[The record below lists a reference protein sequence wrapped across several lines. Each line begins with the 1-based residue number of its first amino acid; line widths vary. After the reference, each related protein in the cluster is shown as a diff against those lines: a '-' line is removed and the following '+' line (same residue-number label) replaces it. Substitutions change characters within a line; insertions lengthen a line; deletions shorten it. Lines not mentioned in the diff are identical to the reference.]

1 MKTKLL
7 HPIARLL
14 LAILMCL
21 PICGS
26 HAFAQEAESYA
37 VFDEATNTLTF
48 KHDTNKPTGAFALNE
63 GDNAPG
69 WYKSNGYVS
78 NANTIEKVVF
88 DASFANAR
96 PTSCCKW
103 FFGCTDL
110 TTIEGIEYLNTEN
123 VTEMSGMFCG
133 CKALTMLDVS
143 KFDTKNVQSMSSM
156 FWGCHALTTLDIS
169 NFDTQNVTEMSGMFD
184 GCSALTTIY
193 ASDKFVTTACKYDYN
208 MFKGCTNLVGAVP
221 YDEYKIGKEMANYTT
236 GYFTDIASKIAE
248 SYAVFDKATNTL
260 TFKHDTKKP
269 DGAFALNEGDN
280 APGWYKSN
288 DDGSNANIIKKVVF
302 DASFA
307 NARPTN
313 CHLWF
318 YGCKNLTTIEGI
330 EYLNTENVT
339 SMSLMFSGCSALTT
353 LNLSNFDTQ
362 SVTNMTGMF
371 SDCRALT
378 TLDVSN
384 FNTQNVTDMSFM
396 FFNCSAI
403 TTLDIAKFDTKNV
416 TDMSFMFCSDP
427 ALTTIYA
434 SDKFVTT
441 ACKEDRNMFTSCD
454 NLVGAVPYDENKV
467 GKEMAN
473 YTTGYFTD
481 IASKVAESYAVFDE
495 ATNTLTFKHDT
506 QKPYGAFALNEV
518 ENAPGWYKPND
529 DGSNANIIK
538 KVVFDASFANAR
550 PTSCCEWFNGCTDL
564 TTIEGIEYLNTE
576 NVTDMSGMFWGC
588 AALTTLDVSHFDT
601 QNVTN
606 MSYMF
611 SDCSALT
618 TLDVSNFN
626 TQNVTNMYYM
636 FSNCS
641 ALTTL
646 DVSNFNTQNVTDMSG
661 MFSDC
666 RALTT
671 LDVSNFNTQ
680 NVTDMSYMFFNC
692 SAITTL
698 DIANFDT
705 KNVTDMSY
713 MFYNCSALKTLDVSN
728 FDTQNVTDMSWM
740 FYNNSALTTIYAS
753 DKFVTTA
760 CKEDRNMF
768 TSCDNLVGAVT
779 YNENKVG
786 KEMANYTTG
795 YFTDKASKVA
805 ESYAVF
811 DEATNTLTFKHDTKK
826 PYGAFAL
833 NEGKNAPGWYKPD
846 GNRDNANIIKKV
858 VFDASFAN
866 ARPTSCYEWFYRC
879 GYLTDIEGIE
889 YLNTENVT
897 NMSEMFSNCWA
908 LTTLDLSNFDTKNVT
923 NMSYMFSNCF
933 ALTTLNV
940 SNFDTQNVT
949 DMSNMFGS
957 CYELTTLD
965 VSNFDTQ
972 NVTNMGGMFRG
983 CGALKTLDVSHFDTQ
998 NVTNMSEMFM
1008 GCSALTT
1015 LDISSFDTKNVT
1027 DMSNMFWGC
1036 AALTT
1041 LDVSNFDT
1049 QNVTNMSWMFS
1060 YDTALTTIYASDKF
1074 VTTACKEDRNMFT
1087 SCDNLVGAV
1096 PYNEN
1101 KVGKE
1106 MANYTTGYF
1115 TDKAATGIDAPTVSD
1130 DTAAEYYDLQGRRLN
1145 APQKGVNIV
1154 KRGKKTTKMLVK

>member
-7 HPIARLL
+7 HPIARLV

-248 SYAVFDKATNTL
+248 SYAVFDEATNTL
-260 TFKHDTKKP
+260 TFKHDTNKP
-269 DGAFALNEGDN
+269 AGAFALNEGEN
-280 APGWYKSN
+280 LPGWYKF
-288 DDGSNANIIKKVVF
+288 DDNNHSHNANIIKKVIF

-307 NARPTN
+307 NARPTS
-313 CHLWF
+313 CYKWF
-318 YGCKNLTTIEGI
+318 YDCTNLTTIEGI

-339 SMSLMFSGCSALTT
+339 NMGWMFSNCEALTI
-353 LNLSNFDTQ
+353 LDVSNFDTKN
-362 SVTNMTGMF
+362 VTNMRCMF
-371 SDCRALT
+371 SICFALT

-384 FNTQNVTDMSFM
+384 FDTQNVTNMSNM
-396 FFNCSAI
+396 FSDCSAL
-403 TTLDIAKFDTKNV
+403 TTLDLSNFDTKNV
-416 TDMSFMFCSDP
+416 TDMSWMFSFDT
-427 ALTTIYA
+427 ALITIYA
-434 SDKFVTT
+434 SNKFVTT
-441 ACKEDRNMFTSCD
+441 ACEKGQNMFKDCT
-454 NLVGAVPYDENKV
+454 NLVGAVPYDENKR

-473 YTTGYFTD
+473 CTTGYFTD

-506 QKPYGAFALNEV
+506 NKPYGAFALNEGD
-518 ENAPGWYKPND
+518 NAPGWYKPNN

-550 PTSCCEWFNGCTDL
+550 PTSCYKWFYDCTNL

-576 NVTDMSGMFWGC
+576 NVTNMGWMFSNC
-588 AALTTLDVSHFDT
+588 EALTILDVSNFDTKNVTNMRCMFSICFALTTLDVSNFDT

-606 MSYMF
+606 MSNMF
-611 SDCSALT
+611 SG
-618 TLDVSNFN
+618 
-626 TQNVTNMYYM
+626 
-636 FSNCS
+636 CS

-666 RALTT
+666 SALTT
-671 LDVSNFNTQ
+671 LDVSNLNTQ
-680 NVTDMSYMFFNC
+680 NVTDMSYMFFYC

-713 MFYNCSALKTLDVSN
+713 MFNDCSALKTLDVSN

-740 FYNNSALTTIYAS
+740 FYDCKALTTIYTS

-760 CKEDRNMF
+760 CEKDKNMF
-768 TSCDNLVGAVT
+768 ADCT
-779 YNENKVG
+779 
-786 KEMANYTTG
+786 
-795 YFTDKASKVA
+795 
-805 ESYAVF
+805 
-811 DEATNTLTFKHDTKK
+811 
-826 PYGAFAL
+826 
-833 NEGKNAPGWYKPD
+833 
-846 GNRDNANIIKKV
+846 
-858 VFDASFAN
+858 
-866 ARPTSCYEWFYRC
+866 
-879 GYLTDIEGIE
+879 
-889 YLNTENVT
+889 
-897 NMSEMFSNCWA
+897 
-908 LTTLDLSNFDTKNVT
+908 
-923 NMSYMFSNCF
+923 
-933 ALTTLNV
+933 
-940 SNFDTQNVT
+940 
-949 DMSNMFGS
+949 
-957 CYELTTLD
+957 
-965 VSNFDTQ
+965 
-972 NVTNMGGMFRG
+972 
-983 CGALKTLDVSHFDTQ
+983 
-998 NVTNMSEMFM
+998 
-1008 GCSALTT
+1008 
-1015 LDISSFDTKNVT
+1015 
-1027 DMSNMFWGC
+1027 
-1036 AALTT
+1036 
-1041 LDVSNFDT
+1041 
-1049 QNVTNMSWMFS
+1049 
-1060 YDTALTTIYASDKF
+1060 
-1074 VTTACKEDRNMFT
+1074 
-1087 SCDNLVGAV
+1087 NLVGAV
-1096 PYNEN
+1096 PYDEN

>member
-48 KHDTNKPTGAFALNE
+48 KHDTNKPAGAFALNE
-63 GDNAPG
+63 GYNAPG

-260 TFKHDTKKP
+260 TFKHDTNKP
-269 DGAFALNEGDN
+269 AGAFALNEGEN
-280 APGWYKSN
+280 TPGWYKPN
-288 DDGSNANIIKKVVF
+288 DDGSNANIIKKVIF

-307 NARPTN
+307 NARPTS
-313 CHLWF
+313 CYKWF
-318 YGCKNLTTIEGI
+318 CGCQDLTNIEGI

-339 SMSLMFSGCSALTT
+339 NMNGMFYACLALTT
-353 LNLSNFDTQ
+353 LDIANFDTKNVTNMSHMFNGCYTLTTLDVSNFDTQ
-362 SVTNMTGMF
+362 KVTNMSGMFWNCAALTTLDVSHFDTQNVTDMDGMFCNCYALTTLDVSNFDTKNVTNMNGMF
-371 SDCRALT
+371 SSCYALNTLDIANFDTQNVTDMNYMFNGCRALT

-384 FNTQNVTDMSFM
+384 FDTQNVTNMGYM
-396 FFNCSAI
+396 FCSCYKL
-403 TTLDIAKFDTKNV
+403 TTLDVSNFDTKNV
-416 TDMSFMFCSDP
+416 TDMSWMFSFDP

-441 ACKEDRNMFTSCD
+441 ACEVDENMFAECV
-454 NLVGAVPYDENKV
+454 NLVGAVPYDENKL

-506 QKPYGAFALNEV
+506 NKPAGAFALNEG
-518 ENAPGWYKPND
+518 ENLPGWYKFD
-529 DGSNANIIK
+529 DNNHSHNANIIK
-538 KVVFDASFANAR
+538 KVIFDASFANAR
-550 PTSCCEWFNGCTDL
+550 PTSCYNWFYGCTDL

-576 NVTDMSGMFWGC
+576 NVT
-588 AALTTLDVSHFDT
+588 
-601 QNVTN
+601 N
-606 MSYMF
+606 MSWMF
-611 SDCSALT
+611 SECSALT
-618 TLDVSNFN
+618 TLDVSNFDTKNVMEMSYMFGSCTKLKTLDVSSFN
-626 TQNVTNMYYM
+626 TQNVTDMNWMFSYCSALTTLDLSNFDTKNVTDMNGM

-646 DVSNFNTQNVTDMSG
+646 DLSSFETQNVTDMSR
-661 MFSDC
+661 MFKD
-666 RALTT
+666 
-671 LDVSNFNTQ
+671 
-680 NVTDMSYMFFNC
+680 
-692 SAITTL
+692 
-698 DIANFDT
+698 
-705 KNVTDMSY
+705 
-713 MFYNCSALKTLDVSN
+713 CSALTTLDVSN
-728 FDTQNVTDMSWM
+728 FDTQNVTDMSRM
-740 FYNNSALTTIYAS
+740 FNDCSALTTLDLSSFETQNVTDMSRMFKSCSALTTIYAS

-760 CKEDRNMF
+760 CEEDENMF
-768 TSCDNLVGAVT
+768 ADCTNLVGAI
-779 YNENKVG
+779 
-786 KEMANYTTG
+786 
-795 YFTDKASKVA
+795 
-805 ESYAVF
+805 
-811 DEATNTLTFKHDTKK
+811 
-826 PYGAFAL
+826 PY
-833 NEGKNAPGWYKPD
+833 D
-846 GNRDNANIIKKV
+846 
-858 VFDASFAN
+858 
-866 ARPTSCYEWFYRC
+866 
-879 GYLTDIEGIE
+879 
-889 YLNTENVT
+889 
-897 NMSEMFSNCWA
+897 
-908 LTTLDLSNFDTKNVT
+908 
-923 NMSYMFSNCF
+923 
-933 ALTTLNV
+933 
-940 SNFDTQNVT
+940 
-949 DMSNMFGS
+949 
-957 CYELTTLD
+957 
-965 VSNFDTQ
+965 
-972 NVTNMGGMFRG
+972 
-983 CGALKTLDVSHFDTQ
+983 
-998 NVTNMSEMFM
+998 
-1008 GCSALTT
+1008 
-1015 LDISSFDTKNVT
+1015 
-1027 DMSNMFWGC
+1027 
-1036 AALTT
+1036 
-1041 LDVSNFDT
+1041 
-1049 QNVTNMSWMFS
+1049 
-1060 YDTALTTIYASDKF
+1060 
-1074 VTTACKEDRNMFT
+1074 
-1087 SCDNLVGAV
+1087 
-1096 PYNEN
+1096 EN

>member
-37 VFDEATNTLTF
+37 VFDKATNTLTF

-221 YDEYKIGKEMANYTT
+221 YDEYKINKEMANYTT

-248 SYAVFDKATNTL
+248 SYAVFDEATNTL
-260 TFKHDTKKP
+260 TFKHDTNKP
-269 DGAFALNEGDN
+269 AGAFALNEGEN
-280 APGWYKSN
+280 TPGWYKPN
-288 DDGSNANIIKKVVF
+288 DDGSNANIIKKVIF

-307 NARPTN
+307 NARPTS
-313 CHLWF
+313 CYKWF
-318 YGCKNLTTIEGI
+318 CGCQDLTNIEGI

-339 SMSLMFSGCSALTT
+339 NMNGMFYACLALTTLDIANFDTKNVTNMSHMFNDCYTLTTLDVSNFDTQNVTNMSGMFWGCAALTTLDLSHFDTQNVTDMNGMFCNCSALTTLDVSNFDTKNVTNMSGMFSGCSALNT
-353 LNLSNFDTQ
+353 LDIANFDTQ
-362 SVTNMTGMF
+362 NVTDMSGMF
-371 SDCRALT
+371 NGCRALT

-384 FNTQNVTDMSFM
+384 FDTQNVTNMGYM
-396 FFNCSAI
+396 FCSCYKL
-403 TTLDIAKFDTKNV
+403 TTLDVSNFDTKNV
-416 TDMSFMFCSDP
+416 TNMSWMFCFDP

-441 ACKEDRNMFTSCD
+441 ACEEDDNMFAECA
-454 NLVGAVPYDENKV
+454 NLMGAVPYDENKL

-481 IASKVAESYAVFDE
+481 IASKVVESYAVFDE

-506 QKPYGAFALNEV
+506 NKPAGAFALNEG
-518 ENAPGWYKPND
+518 ENLPGWYKFD
-529 DGSNANIIK
+529 DNNHSHNANIIK
-538 KVVFDASFANAR
+538 KVIFDTSFANAR
-550 PTSCCEWFNGCTDL
+550 PTSCYNWFYGCTDL

-576 NVTDMSGMFWGC
+576 NVT
-588 AALTTLDVSHFDT
+588 
-601 QNVTN
+601 N
-606 MSYMF
+606 MSWMF
-611 SDCSALT
+611 SECSALT
-618 TLDVSNFN
+618 TLDVSNFDTKNVMEMSYMFGSCTKLKTLDVSSFN
-626 TQNVTNMYYM
+626 TQNVTDMNWMFSYCSALTTLDLSNFDTKNVTDMNGM

-646 DVSNFNTQNVTDMSG
+646 DLSSFETQNVTDMSR
-661 MFSDC
+661 MFKD
-666 RALTT
+666 
-671 LDVSNFNTQ
+671 
-680 NVTDMSYMFFNC
+680 
-692 SAITTL
+692 
-698 DIANFDT
+698 
-705 KNVTDMSY
+705 
-713 MFYNCSALKTLDVSN
+713 CSALTTLDVSN
-728 FDTQNVTDMSWM
+728 FDTQNVTDMSRM
-740 FYNNSALTTIYAS
+740 FKGCRALTTLDLSSFETQNVTDMSRMFKSCSALTTIYAS

-760 CKEDRNMF
+760 CEEDENMF
-768 TSCDNLVGAVT
+768 AECANLVGAI
-779 YNENKVG
+779 
-786 KEMANYTTG
+786 
-795 YFTDKASKVA
+795 
-805 ESYAVF
+805 
-811 DEATNTLTFKHDTKK
+811 
-826 PYGAFAL
+826 PY
-833 NEGKNAPGWYKPD
+833 D
-846 GNRDNANIIKKV
+846 
-858 VFDASFAN
+858 
-866 ARPTSCYEWFYRC
+866 
-879 GYLTDIEGIE
+879 
-889 YLNTENVT
+889 
-897 NMSEMFSNCWA
+897 
-908 LTTLDLSNFDTKNVT
+908 
-923 NMSYMFSNCF
+923 
-933 ALTTLNV
+933 
-940 SNFDTQNVT
+940 
-949 DMSNMFGS
+949 
-957 CYELTTLD
+957 
-965 VSNFDTQ
+965 
-972 NVTNMGGMFRG
+972 
-983 CGALKTLDVSHFDTQ
+983 
-998 NVTNMSEMFM
+998 
-1008 GCSALTT
+1008 
-1015 LDISSFDTKNVT
+1015 
-1027 DMSNMFWGC
+1027 
-1036 AALTT
+1036 
-1041 LDVSNFDT
+1041 
-1049 QNVTNMSWMFS
+1049 
-1060 YDTALTTIYASDKF
+1060 
-1074 VTTACKEDRNMFT
+1074 
-1087 SCDNLVGAV
+1087 
-1096 PYNEN
+1096 EN

-1115 TDKAATGIDAPTVSD
+1115 TDKAATGIDTPTVSD

>member
-63 GDNAPG
+63 GYNAPG

-248 SYAVFDKATNTL
+248 SYAVFDEATNTL
-260 TFKHDTKKP
+260 TFKHDTNKP
-269 DGAFALNEGDN
+269 AGAFALNEGEN
-280 APGWYKSN
+280 TPGWYKPN
-288 DDGSNANIIKKVVF
+288 GDRSNANIIKKVVF

-416 TDMSFMFCSDP
+416 TDMSLMFCSDP

-441 ACKEDRNMFTSCD
+441 ACEEDENMFAECV

-506 QKPYGAFALNEV
+506 KKPAGAFALNEG
-518 ENAPGWYKPND
+518 ENLPGWYKFD
-529 DGSNANIIK
+529 DNNHSHNANIIK
-538 KVVFDASFANAR
+538 KVIFDTSFANAR
-550 PTSCCEWFNGCTDL
+550 PTSCYNWFYGCTDL

-576 NVTDMSGMFWGC
+576 NVT
-588 AALTTLDVSHFDT
+588 
-601 QNVTN
+601 N
-606 MSYMF
+606 MSWMF
-611 SDCSALT
+611 SECSALT
-618 TLDVSNFN
+618 TLDVSNFDTKNVMEMSYMFGSCTKLKTLDVSSFN
-626 TQNVTNMYYM
+626 TQNVTDMNWMFSYCSALTTLDLSNFDTKNVTDMNGM

-646 DVSNFNTQNVTDMSG
+646 DLSSFETQNVTDMSR
-661 MFSDC
+661 MFKD
-666 RALTT
+666 
-671 LDVSNFNTQ
+671 
-680 NVTDMSYMFFNC
+680 C
-692 SAITTL
+692 SAFT
-698 DIANFDT
+698 
-705 KNVTDMSY
+705 
-713 MFYNCSALKTLDVSN
+713 TLDVSN
-728 FDTQNVTDMSWM
+728 FDTQNVTDMSRM
-740 FYNNSALTTIYAS
+740 FKGCRALTTLDLSSFETQNVTDMSRMFKSCSALTTIYAS

-760 CKEDRNMF
+760 CEEDENMF
-768 TSCDNLVGAVT
+768 ADCTNLVGAI
-779 YNENKVG
+779 
-786 KEMANYTTG
+786 
-795 YFTDKASKVA
+795 
-805 ESYAVF
+805 
-811 DEATNTLTFKHDTKK
+811 
-826 PYGAFAL
+826 PY
-833 NEGKNAPGWYKPD
+833 D
-846 GNRDNANIIKKV
+846 
-858 VFDASFAN
+858 
-866 ARPTSCYEWFYRC
+866 
-879 GYLTDIEGIE
+879 
-889 YLNTENVT
+889 
-897 NMSEMFSNCWA
+897 
-908 LTTLDLSNFDTKNVT
+908 
-923 NMSYMFSNCF
+923 
-933 ALTTLNV
+933 
-940 SNFDTQNVT
+940 
-949 DMSNMFGS
+949 
-957 CYELTTLD
+957 
-965 VSNFDTQ
+965 
-972 NVTNMGGMFRG
+972 
-983 CGALKTLDVSHFDTQ
+983 
-998 NVTNMSEMFM
+998 
-1008 GCSALTT
+1008 
-1015 LDISSFDTKNVT
+1015 
-1027 DMSNMFWGC
+1027 
-1036 AALTT
+1036 
-1041 LDVSNFDT
+1041 
-1049 QNVTNMSWMFS
+1049 
-1060 YDTALTTIYASDKF
+1060 
-1074 VTTACKEDRNMFT
+1074 
-1087 SCDNLVGAV
+1087 
-1096 PYNEN
+1096 EN

-1130 DTAAEYYDLQGRRLN
+1130 DTAAEYYDLQGRCLS

-1154 KRGKKTTKMLVK
+1154 KRGKKTTKVLVK

>member
-37 VFDEATNTLTF
+37 VFDKATNTLTF
-48 KHDTNKPTGAFALNE
+48 KHDTKKPDGAFALNE

-133 CKALTMLDVS
+133 CKALTTLDVS

-208 MFKGCTNLVGAVP
+208 MFEGCTNLVGAVP

-236 GYFTDIASKIAE
+236 GYFTDIASKVAE
-248 SYAVFDKATNTL
+248 SYAVFDEATNTL
-260 TFKHDTKKP
+260 TFKHDTNKP
-269 DGAFALNEGDN
+269 AGAFALNEGEN
-280 APGWYKSN
+280 TPGWYKSN

-362 SVTNMTGMF
+362 SVTNMTSMF

-416 TDMSFMFCSDP
+416 TDMSLMFCSDP

-441 ACKEDRNMFTSCD
+441 ACEEDENMFAECV

-481 IASKVAESYAVFDE
+481 KASKVVESYAVFDE

-506 QKPYGAFALNEV
+506 NKPDGAFALNEG
-518 ENAPGWYKPND
+518 ENLPGWYKFD
-529 DGSNANIIK
+529 DNNHSHNANIIK
-538 KVVFDASFANAR
+538 KVIFDASFANAR
-550 PTSCCEWFNGCTDL
+550 PTSCYNWFYGCTDL

-576 NVTDMSGMFWGC
+576 NVT
-588 AALTTLDVSHFDT
+588 
-601 QNVTN
+601 N
-606 MSYMF
+606 MSWMF
-611 SDCSALT
+611 SECSALT
-618 TLDVSNFN
+618 TLDVSNFDTKNVMEMSYMFGSCTKLKTLDVSSFN
-626 TQNVTNMYYM
+626 TQNVTDMNWMFSYCSVLTTLDLSNFDTKNVTDMNGM

-646 DVSNFNTQNVTDMSG
+646 DLSSFKTQNVTDMSR
-661 MFSDC
+661 MFKSC
-666 RALTT
+666 
-671 LDVSNFNTQ
+671 
-680 NVTDMSYMFFNC
+680 
-692 SAITTL
+692 
-698 DIANFDT
+698 
-705 KNVTDMSY
+705 
-713 MFYNCSALKTLDVSN
+713 
-728 FDTQNVTDMSWM
+728 
-740 FYNNSALTTIYAS
+740 SALTTIYAS

-760 CKEDRNMF
+760 CEEDENMF
-768 TSCDNLVGAVT
+768 AECANLVGAIP
-779 YNENKVG
+779 YDENKVG
-786 KEMANYTTG
+786 KEMANYT
-795 YFTDKASKVA
+795 
-805 ESYAVF
+805 
-811 DEATNTLTFKHDTKK
+811 N
-826 PYGAFAL
+826 
-833 NEGKNAPGWYKPD
+833 
-846 GNRDNANIIKKV
+846 
-858 VFDASFAN
+858 
-866 ARPTSCYEWFYRC
+866 
-879 GYLTDIEGIE
+879 
-889 YLNTENVT
+889 
-897 NMSEMFSNCWA
+897 
-908 LTTLDLSNFDTKNVT
+908 
-923 NMSYMFSNCF
+923 
-933 ALTTLNV
+933 
-940 SNFDTQNVT
+940 
-949 DMSNMFGS
+949 
-957 CYELTTLD
+957 
-965 VSNFDTQ
+965 
-972 NVTNMGGMFRG
+972 
-983 CGALKTLDVSHFDTQ
+983 
-998 NVTNMSEMFM
+998 
-1008 GCSALTT
+1008 
-1015 LDISSFDTKNVT
+1015 
-1027 DMSNMFWGC
+1027 
-1036 AALTT
+1036 
-1041 LDVSNFDT
+1041 
-1049 QNVTNMSWMFS
+1049 
-1060 YDTALTTIYASDKF
+1060 
-1074 VTTACKEDRNMFT
+1074 
-1087 SCDNLVGAV
+1087 
-1096 PYNEN
+1096 
-1101 KVGKE
+1101 
-1106 MANYTTGYF
+1106 GYF

>member
-21 PICGS
+21 PIYGS

-37 VFDEATNTLTF
+37 VFDKATNTLTF

-63 GDNAPG
+63 GYNAPG

-269 DGAFALNEGDN
+269 YGAFALNEGD
-280 APGWYKSN
+280 
-288 DDGSNANIIKKVVF
+288 
-302 DASFA
+302 
-307 NARPTN
+307 
-313 CHLWF
+313 
-318 YGCKNLTTIEGI
+318 
-330 EYLNTENVT
+330 
-339 SMSLMFSGCSALTT
+339 
-353 LNLSNFDTQ
+353 
-362 SVTNMTGMF
+362 
-371 SDCRALT
+371 
-378 TLDVSN
+378 
-384 FNTQNVTDMSFM
+384 
-396 FFNCSAI
+396 
-403 TTLDIAKFDTKNV
+403 
-416 TDMSFMFCSDP
+416 
-427 ALTTIYA
+427 
-434 SDKFVTT
+434 
-441 ACKEDRNMFTSCD
+441 
-454 NLVGAVPYDENKV
+454 
-467 GKEMAN
+467 
-473 YTTGYFTD
+473 
-481 IASKVAESYAVFDE
+481 
-495 ATNTLTFKHDT
+495 
-506 QKPYGAFALNEV
+506 
-518 ENAPGWYKPND
+518 
-529 DGSNANIIK
+529 
-538 KVVFDASFANAR
+538 
-550 PTSCCEWFNGCTDL
+550 
-564 TTIEGIEYLNTE
+564 
-576 NVTDMSGMFWGC
+576 
-588 AALTTLDVSHFDT
+588 
-601 QNVTN
+601 
-606 MSYMF
+606 
-611 SDCSALT
+611 
-618 TLDVSNFN
+618 
-626 TQNVTNMYYM
+626 
-636 FSNCS
+636 
-641 ALTTL
+641 
-646 DVSNFNTQNVTDMSG
+646 
-661 MFSDC
+661 
-666 RALTT
+666 
-671 LDVSNFNTQ
+671 
-680 NVTDMSYMFFNC
+680 
-692 SAITTL
+692 
-698 DIANFDT
+698 
-705 KNVTDMSY
+705 
-713 MFYNCSALKTLDVSN
+713 
-728 FDTQNVTDMSWM
+728 
-740 FYNNSALTTIYAS
+740 
-753 DKFVTTA
+753 
-760 CKEDRNMF
+760 
-768 TSCDNLVGAVT
+768 
-779 YNENKVG
+779 
-786 KEMANYTTG
+786 
-795 YFTDKASKVA
+795 
-805 ESYAVF
+805 
-811 DEATNTLTFKHDTKK
+811 
-826 PYGAFAL
+826 
-833 NEGKNAPGWYKPD
+833 NAPGWYKPD

-879 GYLTDIEGIE
+879 GSLTDIEGIE

-897 NMSEMFSNCWA
+897 NMSEMFSNCWELTTLDVSKFDTKNVTDMSHMFHRCFVLTTLDVSKFDTKNVTDMSGMFWGCAA
-908 LTTLDLSNFDTKNVT
+908 LTTLDLSHFDTQNVTDMNGMFCNCSALTTLDVSNFDTKNVT
-923 NMSYMFSNCF
+923 NMSEMFMGC
-933 ALTTLNV
+933 AA
-940 SNFDTQNVT
+940 
-949 DMSNMFGS
+949 
-957 CYELTTLD
+957 LTTLD
-965 VSNFDTQ
+965 V
-972 NVTNMGGMFRG
+972 
-983 CGALKTLDVSHFDTQ
+983 
-998 NVTNMSEMFM
+998 
-1008 GCSALTT
+1008 
-1015 LDISSFDTKNVT
+1015 SSFDTKNVT

-1074 VTTACKEDRNMFT
+1074 VTTACEKDDNMFAGCT
-1087 SCDNLVGAV
+1087 NLVGAV
-1096 PYNEN
+1096 PYDEN

-1106 MANYTTGYF
+1106 MANYTNGYF

>member
-7 HPIARLL
+7 HPIARLV

-48 KHDTNKPTGAFALNE
+48 KHDTN
-63 GDNAPG
+63 
-69 WYKSNGYVS
+69 
-78 NANTIEKVVF
+78 
-88 DASFANAR
+88 
-96 PTSCCKW
+96 
-103 FFGCTDL
+103 
-110 TTIEGIEYLNTEN
+110 
-123 VTEMSGMFCG
+123 
-133 CKALTMLDVS
+133 
-143 KFDTKNVQSMSSM
+143 
-156 FWGCHALTTLDIS
+156 
-169 NFDTQNVTEMSGMFD
+169 
-184 GCSALTTIY
+184 
-193 ASDKFVTTACKYDYN
+193 
-208 MFKGCTNLVGAVP
+208 
-221 YDEYKIGKEMANYTT
+221 
-236 GYFTDIASKIAE
+236 
-248 SYAVFDKATNTL
+248 
-260 TFKHDTKKP
+260 KP

-403 TTLDIAKFDTKNV
+403 TTLEIAKFDTKNV
-416 TDMSFMFCSDP
+416 TNMSFMFCSDP

-441 ACKEDRNMFTSCD
+441 ACEEDENMFAECT

-506 QKPYGAFALNEV
+506 NKPYGAFALNEGD
-518 ENAPGWYKPND
+518 NAPGWYKPNN

-550 PTSCCEWFNGCTDL
+550 PTSCYKWFYDCTNL

-576 NVTDMSGMFWGC
+576 NVT
-588 AALTTLDVSHFDT
+588 
-601 QNVTN
+601 N
-606 MSYMF
+606 MGW
-611 SDCSALT
+611 
-618 TLDVSNFN
+618 
-626 TQNVTNMYYM
+626 M
-636 FSNCS
+636 FSNCE
-641 ALTTL
+641 ALTIL
-646 DVSNFNTQNVTDMSG
+646 DV
-661 MFSDC
+661 
-666 RALTT
+666 
-671 LDVSNFNTQ
+671 
-680 NVTDMSYMFFNC
+680 
-692 SAITTL
+692 
-698 DIANFDT
+698 
-705 KNVTDMSY
+705 
-713 MFYNCSALKTLDVSN
+713 
-728 FDTQNVTDMSWM
+728 
-740 FYNNSALTTIYAS
+740 
-753 DKFVTTA
+753 
-760 CKEDRNMF
+760 
-768 TSCDNLVGAVT
+768 
-779 YNENKVG
+779 
-786 KEMANYTTG
+786 
-795 YFTDKASKVA
+795 
-805 ESYAVF
+805 
-811 DEATNTLTFKHDTKK
+811 
-826 PYGAFAL
+826 
-833 NEGKNAPGWYKPD
+833 
-846 GNRDNANIIKKV
+846 
-858 VFDASFAN
+858 
-866 ARPTSCYEWFYRC
+866 
-879 GYLTDIEGIE
+879 
-889 YLNTENVT
+889 
-897 NMSEMFSNCWA
+897 
-908 LTTLDLSNFDTKNVT
+908 SNFDTKNVT
-923 NMSYMFSNCF
+923 NMRCMFSICF
-933 ALTTLNV
+933 
-940 SNFDTQNVT
+940 
-949 DMSNMFGS
+949 
-957 CYELTTLD
+957 
-965 VSNFDTQ
+965 
-972 NVTNMGGMFRG
+972 
-983 CGALKTLDVSHFDTQ
+983 
-998 NVTNMSEMFM
+998 
-1008 GCSALTT
+1008 
-1015 LDISSFDTKNVT
+1015 
-1027 DMSNMFWGC
+1027 
-1036 AALTT
+1036 ALTT

-1049 QNVTNMSWMFS
+1049 QNVTNMSNMFSDCSALTTLDLSNFDTKNVTDMSWMFS
-1060 YDTALTTIYASDKF
+1060 FDTALITIYASNKF
-1074 VTTACKEDRNMFT
+1074 VTTACEKGQNMFKDCT
-1087 SCDNLVGAV
+1087 NLVGAV
-1096 PYNEN
+1096 PYDEN

>member
-14 LAILMCL
+14 LAVLMCL

-63 GDNAPG
+63 GYNAPG

-88 DASFANAR
+88 DASFANAC

-208 MFKGCTNLVGAVP
+208 MFEGCTNLVGAVP
-221 YDEYKIGKEMANYTT
+221 YDEYKIGKEMANYAT
-236 GYFTDIASKIAE
+236 GYFTYKAPTE
-248 SYAVFDKATNTL
+248 TYAVFDEATNTL
-260 TFKHDTKKP
+260 TFKHDTNKP
-269 DGAFALNEGDN
+269 DGAFAMNEGEN
-280 APGWYKSN
+280 TPGWYKYD

-441 ACKEDRNMFTSCD
+441 VCEKGQNMFKDCT
-454 NLVGAVPYDENKV
+454 NLVGAVPYDENKL

-506 QKPYGAFALNEV
+506 KKPYGAFALNEGD
-518 ENAPGWYKPND
+518 NAPGWYKP
-529 DGSNANIIK
+529 DGNRDNANIIK

-550 PTSCCEWFNGCTDL
+550 PTSCYEWFYRCGYLTD
-564 TTIEGIEYLNTE
+564 IEGIEYLNTE
-576 NVTDMSGMFWGC
+576 NVTNMSGMFWGC

-713 MFYNCSALKTLDVSN
+713 MFYNCSALTTLDLSS
-728 FDTQNVTDMSWM
+728 FETQNVTDMSRM
-740 FYNNSALTTIYAS
+740 FKSCSALTTIYAS

-760 CKEDRNMF
+760 CEEDENMF
-768 TSCDNLVGAVT
+768 AECVNLVGAIP
-779 YNENKVG
+779 YDENKVG
-786 KEMANYTTG
+786 KEMANYT
-795 YFTDKASKVA
+795 
-805 ESYAVF
+805 
-811 DEATNTLTFKHDTKK
+811 N
-826 PYGAFAL
+826 
-833 NEGKNAPGWYKPD
+833 
-846 GNRDNANIIKKV
+846 
-858 VFDASFAN
+858 
-866 ARPTSCYEWFYRC
+866 
-879 GYLTDIEGIE
+879 
-889 YLNTENVT
+889 
-897 NMSEMFSNCWA
+897 
-908 LTTLDLSNFDTKNVT
+908 
-923 NMSYMFSNCF
+923 
-933 ALTTLNV
+933 
-940 SNFDTQNVT
+940 
-949 DMSNMFGS
+949 
-957 CYELTTLD
+957 
-965 VSNFDTQ
+965 
-972 NVTNMGGMFRG
+972 
-983 CGALKTLDVSHFDTQ
+983 
-998 NVTNMSEMFM
+998 
-1008 GCSALTT
+1008 
-1015 LDISSFDTKNVT
+1015 
-1027 DMSNMFWGC
+1027 
-1036 AALTT
+1036 
-1041 LDVSNFDT
+1041 
-1049 QNVTNMSWMFS
+1049 
-1060 YDTALTTIYASDKF
+1060 
-1074 VTTACKEDRNMFT
+1074 
-1087 SCDNLVGAV
+1087 
-1096 PYNEN
+1096 
-1101 KVGKE
+1101 
-1106 MANYTTGYF
+1106 GYF

>member
-37 VFDEATNTLTF
+37 VFDKATNTLTF

-63 GDNAPG
+63 GYNAPG

-236 GYFTDIASKIAE
+236 GYFTDIASKVAE
-248 SYAVFDKATNTL
+248 SYAVFDEATNTL
-260 TFKHDTKKP
+260 TFKHDTNKP
-269 DGAFALNEGDN
+269 AGAFALKEGKN
-280 APGWYKSN
+280 LPNWYRTDFYGNNSL
-288 DDGSNANIIKKVVF
+288 SIKKVVF
-302 DASFA
+302 EASFA
-307 NARPTN
+307 NARPTSCYRWFFN
-313 CHLWF
+313 CK
-318 YGCKNLTTIEGI
+318 YLTTIEGI

-339 SMSLMFSGCSALTT
+339 DMSGMFWGCSILTTLDVSHFDTQNVTDMSYMFSSCSALTTLDVSKFDTKNVTNMSYMFSNCKALTILDVSKFDTKNVTNMSYMFSGCSALTT
-353 LNLSNFDTQ
+353 LDVSKFDTKNVTDMNYMFYQCSVLTTLDVSNFDTKN
-362 SVTNMTGMF
+362 VTDMDGMF
-371 SDCRALT
+371 CDCDALT

-384 FNTQNVTDMSFM
+384 FDTQNVTNMNSM
-396 FFNCSAI
+396 FYSCSAL
-403 TTLDIAKFDTKNV
+403 TTLDLSNFDTQNVTNMNYMFSNCPALTTLDLSNFDTKNV
-416 TDMSFMFCSDP
+416 TDMSWMFSFNP

-441 ACKEDRNMFTSCD
+441 ACEFDDCMFEECA

-506 QKPYGAFALNEV
+506 KKPYGAFALNEG
-518 ENAPGWYKPND
+518 ENLPGWYKFD
-529 DGSNANIIK
+529 DNNHSHNANIIK
-538 KVVFDASFANAR
+538 KVIFDASFANAR
-550 PTSCCEWFNGCTDL
+550 PTSCYNWFYGCTDL

-576 NVTDMSGMFWGC
+576 NVT
-588 AALTTLDVSHFDT
+588 
-601 QNVTN
+601 N
-606 MSYMF
+606 MSWMF
-611 SDCSALT
+611 SECSALT
-618 TLDVSNFN
+618 TLDVSNFDTKNVMEMSYMFGSCTKLKTLDVSSFN
-626 TQNVTNMYYM
+626 TQNVTDMNWMFSYCSALTTLDLSNFDTKNVTDMNGM

-646 DVSNFNTQNVTDMSG
+646 DLSSFETQNVTDMSR
-661 MFSDC
+661 MFKD
-666 RALTT
+666 
-671 LDVSNFNTQ
+671 
-680 NVTDMSYMFFNC
+680 
-692 SAITTL
+692 
-698 DIANFDT
+698 
-705 KNVTDMSY
+705 
-713 MFYNCSALKTLDVSN
+713 CSALTTLDVSN
-728 FDTQNVTDMSWM
+728 FDTQNVTDMSRM
-740 FYNNSALTTIYAS
+740 FKGCRALTTLDLSSFETQNVTDMSRMFKSCSALTTIYAS

-760 CKEDRNMF
+760 CEEDENMF
-768 TSCDNLVGAVT
+768 ADCTNLVGAIP
-779 YNENKVG
+779 YDENK
-786 KEMANYTTG
+786 A
-795 YFTDKASKVA
+795 
-805 ESYAVF
+805 
-811 DEATNTLTFKHDTKK
+811 
-826 PYGAFAL
+826 
-833 NEGKNAPGWYKPD
+833 
-846 GNRDNANIIKKV
+846 
-858 VFDASFAN
+858 
-866 ARPTSCYEWFYRC
+866 
-879 GYLTDIEGIE
+879 
-889 YLNTENVT
+889 
-897 NMSEMFSNCWA
+897 
-908 LTTLDLSNFDTKNVT
+908 
-923 NMSYMFSNCF
+923 
-933 ALTTLNV
+933 
-940 SNFDTQNVT
+940 
-949 DMSNMFGS
+949 
-957 CYELTTLD
+957 
-965 VSNFDTQ
+965 
-972 NVTNMGGMFRG
+972 
-983 CGALKTLDVSHFDTQ
+983 
-998 NVTNMSEMFM
+998 
-1008 GCSALTT
+1008 
-1015 LDISSFDTKNVT
+1015 
-1027 DMSNMFWGC
+1027 
-1036 AALTT
+1036 
-1041 LDVSNFDT
+1041 
-1049 QNVTNMSWMFS
+1049 
-1060 YDTALTTIYASDKF
+1060 
-1074 VTTACKEDRNMFT
+1074 
-1087 SCDNLVGAV
+1087 
-1096 PYNEN
+1096 
-1101 KVGKE
+1101 GKE